1 MKLLPNPK
9 CPLCGAAL
17 PIVEAWR
24 RASTG
29 RGMRLRAHTG
39 IWCPACGGRL
49 AVLQGWAVLVG
60 TISLMVGAA
69 CGAMLLIQI
78 EERTWHKVSTVE
90 ALALIVPILVLFLWW
105 QSRVVPR
112 FCRFRI
118 APNSEVLNFPI
129 SLGESQK
136 R

>member
-17 PIVEAWR
+17 PIVEVWR

-29 RGMRLRAHTG
+29 RGMQLRAHTG

-49 AVLQGWAVLVG
+49 AVLQGRAVLVG
-60 TISLMVGAA
+60 TIGLIFGAA
-69 CGAMLLIQI
+69 CGATLLIQI
-78 EERTWHKVSTVE
+78 EERTWHKLSAVE
-90 ALALIVPILVLFLWW
+90 ELALLAPILVLFLWW
-105 QSRVVPR
+105 HSRAVPR

-129 SLGESQK
+129 SLEKSQK